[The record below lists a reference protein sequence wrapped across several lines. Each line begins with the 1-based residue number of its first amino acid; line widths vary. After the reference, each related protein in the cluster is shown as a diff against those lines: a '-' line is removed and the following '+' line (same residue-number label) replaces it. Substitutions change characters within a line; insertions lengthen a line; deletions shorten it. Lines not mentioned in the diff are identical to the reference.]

1 MPSDREERL
10 RGYLEAR
17 DRALRSQLEPD
28 ERVIAAGPNV
38 LLTDQRIVFT
48 SLLRGDRVTTQRDT
62 RDSLAFDELTGWA
75 PGKWHD
81 GRPLLCLEHVP
92 HTRIERIPAH
102 RFLWFRWGNA
112 TGPVVHRQTTLPFN
126 RDSDPEL
133 LALVE
138 RLRTQRIPER
148 EPFEVR
154 LPGTRAERLGPS
166 VAYLERRPARRDR
179 LREWRARWRSI
190 PSR

>member
-1 MPSDREERL
+1 MTGEWQER
-10 RGYLEAR
+10 RRRYLAAR
-17 DRALRSQLEPD
+17 DAALRSQLEPD
-28 ERVIAAGPNV
+28 ETVAAAGPFV
-38 LLTDQRIVFT
+38 LLTDQRVVFT
-48 SLLRGDRVTTQRDT
+48 VVLEEPRAGRRDVLDALGFDDLLSWSRGRLHDR
-62 RDSLAFDELTGWA
+62 
-75 PGKWHD
+75 
-81 GRPLLCLEHVP
+81 RPLLRLDHMP

-112 TGPVVHRQTTLPFN
+112 TGPVVHGQTTLPFN
-126 RDSDPEL
+126 RDSDPEF

-154 LPGTRAERLGPS
+154 PPGTRSERLGPS
-166 VAYLERRPARRDR
+166 VAYLERRTAWRDR
-179 LREWRARWRSI
+179 LLQWRARWRSI